1 MRLFV
6 AVLFLIVEKSFD
18 LVGGSFFEF
27 VRFFDYLRNPREAVD
42 LGVDI
47 VDQLLFDM
55 VHAVTQ
61 LLLHGVVFSLEL
73 LLVEIDDG
81 DQFTHAVLL
90 YQRIAH

>member
-47 VDQLLFDM
+47 VD
-55 VHAVTQ
+55 
-61 LLLHGVVFSLEL
+61 
-73 LLVEIDDG
+73 
-81 DQFTHAVLL
+81 
-90 YQRIAH
+90 

>member
-6 AVLFLIVEKSFD
+6 VILFLIVEEPFD

-27 VRFFDYLRNPREAVD
+27 VCFFDYLRDSREAVY

-81 DQFTHAVLL
+81 DQFAHAVLL
-90 YQRIAH
+90 YQ